1 MTDTT
6 ILDKAGNPRFRV
18 LRRPDPRE
26 GFSIG
31 SETFPDDFAPIR
43 AAQDADL
50 QRQRGRA
57 ALNKALL
64 SQRPIHGGKGL
75 PVAMEPED
83 LEIVERMLADPEI
96 RHGKTDVSISMKS
109 GRWEADEIFA
119 RQPHAAW
126 MRYVDEVI
134 SARRGLA
141 AVALRN
147 YWRLICL
154 EMPSLGPD
162 RDARV
167 SIRMPKTISSLPV
180 LIIDDVVFHAQQ
192 IPVAQL
198 IEMSLKH
205 GGRGFVSV
213 GPAAMGAE
221 GSVQFSLV
229 GLTAPSRQVLAACL
243 QPERVASLI

>member
-18 LRRPDPRE
+18 LRRPDPRD

-31 SETFPDDFAPIR
+31 SEVFPDDFAPIR
-43 AAQDADL
+43 AVQDPDL

-57 ALNKALL
+57 TLNRALL
-64 SQRPIHGGKGL
+64 SQRPIHGGKSL
-75 PVAMEPED
+75 PVAQELED
-83 LEIVERMLADPEI
+83 LQIVERMLGDPEI
-96 RHGKTDVSISMKS
+96 KHGKTDVSIAMKS
-109 GRWEADEIFA
+109 GKWEADDIFA
-119 RQPHAAW
+119 RQPHSAW

-134 SARRGLA
+134 GARRGLA
-141 AVALRN
+141 AAALRD

-167 SIRMPKTISSLPV
+167 SIRMPKTLSGLPV
-180 LIIDDVVFHAQQ
+180 LIIDDVVFHAEQT
-192 IPVAQL
+192 PVVRL
-198 IEMSLKH
+198 IEMTLKH

-213 GPAAMGAE
+213 GPAAAAAE
-221 GSVQFSLV
+221 GTVHFSLV
-229 GLTAPSRQVLAACL
+229 GLMAPSKDALVTCL
-243 QPERVASLI
+243 HPARIASLI